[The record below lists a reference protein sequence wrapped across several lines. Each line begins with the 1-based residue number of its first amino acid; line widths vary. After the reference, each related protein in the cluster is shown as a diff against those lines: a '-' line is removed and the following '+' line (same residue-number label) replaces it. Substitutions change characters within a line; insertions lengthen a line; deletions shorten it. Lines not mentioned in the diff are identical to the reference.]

1 MEDII
6 YLQYKNTYGYVIQQ
20 MEINY
25 TKKEFKLGQFKI
37 GADKTITKKAFN
49 EKREELLKLGFKEII
64 KL

>member
-1 MEDII
+1 MKNII
-6 YLQYKNTYGYVIQQ
+6 YLQYKNTYGYTIQQ

-25 TKKEFKLGQFKI
+25 TNKEFKIGHFKM
-37 GADKTITKKAFN
+37 GADKTITRKAFN